1 MKMCCMV
8 AVAENGVIGKENTL
22 PWKLRSDL
30 AFFKKTTMGA
40 ALIMGRKN
48 HEDIGRALPGRL
60 NIVLSRS
67 KDVKVA
73 EGCVL
78 LHSVQEALDYCI
90 ETNQKNAF
98 LIGGG
103 ELYKQGLGLC
113 ESLFVTEVKAN
124 VDGDVFFEYDKADW
138 EKVWEEAHEKDE
150 KNEFDY
156 TFVEYKRK

>member
-1 MKMCCMV
+1 MV
-8 AVAENGVIGKENTL
+8 AVSENGVIGKENTL

-90 ETNQKNAF
+90 ETNQENAF

-113 ESLFVTEVKAN
+113 ESLFVTEVKADI
-124 VDGDVFFEYDKADW
+124 DGDVFFEYDKADW
-138 EKVWEEAHEKDE
+138 EKVWEETHEKDE
-150 KNEFDY
+150 KNDYDY